1 MRVIDTINIYGGMDL
16 QESTPLLVLD
26 ITDSC
31 TRNAAIGGDNF
42 VHIVSNS
49 EQFVELNPLSYIK
62 YEGEYFYLKSVSR
75 PSDLGG
81 GIYLYEMNFYK
92 VDNILE
98 LFVFQRI
105 ATVTDKDGNV
115 VTWKEAEFDLN
126 ANKKSIGDV
135 VCASIQ
141 DSMARLNAYKIFI
154 EIGGIQL
161 ANNADYS
168 KTKLIAWSFSGN
180 TIKEALDNIA
190 TEFECDWWIDGYTL
204 YIEKR
209 ENENNTISISDQWSD
224 TYGRPQGNE
233 SGGIASIA
241 YESEQITRSGRVFPI
256 GSDRNIKR
264 EQATW
269 NGMNISYNR
278 RLTLRPNT
286 SYTIALADGTTD
298 TLTTDA
304 EGAVVFGDTIGQE
317 SVIEFEDV
325 YPRQVFQVTH
335 VTEKQGAEGKTQYL
349 ITCAGT
355 GSVPPE
361 FLNEPVTQAPGV
373 AQTITFES
381 GRLNGFTFDI
391 YFQRGSTQTY
401 RTFDFTIVP
410 QITDNVYLPSGTL
423 IPMRGDM
430 FALAGIIMP
439 DYYVDSARVELA
451 AKAYEAIKQL
461 EMYQPSVRIVLEPT
475 WVYDNLQSISLGDIA
490 EVMSTLTGAELY
502 RNRIVNYTYP
512 LTFPESI
519 TITLA
524 ERIEKGII
532 KEREEEL
539 DNIKDGFER
548 RYNGMTGDFVY
559 VKETTLT
566 QSDILQDHNVQITD
580 LDRNVQLFGEIAVNT
595 KERVGTLQGFLAG
608 ISNSNYRVGYA
619 DFSTT
624 STIEQTEPTMLRVM
638 QGTMTNGNRTYY
650 IPEVDVNL
658 EELDMSQRHYIYA
671 IANEGDEVA
680 RIVVRDQENNDIMAA
695 STSDEICL
703 AIIVAIE
710 DEWQW
715 HYGRGRAISIGDDV
729 QIGSLVTDVDKES
742 LEQRRRKGVTV
753 AAKAMYVD
761 RELVLSDK
769 AAMALIERLR
779 EFGL

>member
-1 MRVIDTINIYGGMDL
+1 MNVIDKISIFSGLDL
-16 QESTPLLVLD
+16 RESNPLLVLD
-26 ITDSC
+26 VTDSC
-31 TRNAAIGGDNF
+31 TRSASIGGDDM
-42 VHIVSNS
+42 VRIVSNS
-49 EQFVELNPLSYIK
+49 EIMVELAPLSYIK
-62 YEGEYFYLKSVSR
+62 YNGDYFYLKSVYR

-81 GIYLYEMNFYK
+81 GIYLYEVSFYK
-92 VDNILE
+92 VDNILD
-98 LFVFQRI
+98 LFIFQRI
-105 ATVTDKDGNV
+105 ATVTDKDGNI

-126 ANKKSIGDV
+126 ANKKNIGDV

-141 DSMARLNAYKIFI
+141 DSMARLSNYKIYE
-154 EIGGIQL
+154 EIGGLQL

-168 KTKLIAWSFSGN
+168 KSKLIAWSFSGN
-180 TIKEALDNIA
+180 TIREALDDIA
-190 TEFECDWWIDGYTL
+190 NQFECDWWIEDYTL

-209 ENENNTISISDQWSD
+209 ENKNNVIVVDDQYTDLHGRPEGNASGGVASISYA
-224 TYGRPQGNE
+224 TE
-233 SGGIASIA
+233 M
-241 YESEQITRSGRVFPI
+241 ITRSGRVFPI
-256 GSDRNIKR
+256 GSERNIKR

-269 NGMNISYNR
+269 NGMNISYNK

-286 SYTIALADGTTD
+286 SYPIALADGTTD
-298 TLTTDA
+298 VLVTDA

-317 SVIEFEDV
+317 SVVEFDDV
-325 YPRQVFQVTH
+325 YPKQVFQVTN
-335 VTEKQGAEGKTQYL
+335 VTEKQGAEGKSQYL
-349 ITCAGT
+349 VTCAGT

-361 FLNEPVTQAPGV
+361 YLNEPIQQAAGV

-391 YFQRGSTQTY
+391 FLQKGSTMTY

-410 QITDNVYLPSGTL
+410 QVTDNVYLPSGTL
-423 IPMRGDM
+423 IPQRGDT
-430 FALAGIIMP
+430 FALAGIVMP
-439 DYYVDSARVELA
+439 DYYVESARSELA
-451 AKAYEAIKQL
+451 AKAYEAIEQL
-461 EMYQPSVRIVLEPT
+461 KRFQPSLRVVLEPT
-475 WVYDNLQSISLGDIA
+475 WVYDNIYGVNLGDLA
-490 EVMSTLTGAELY
+490 EVTSVLTGSEVY
-502 RNRIVNYTYP
+502 KNRIINYTYS

-524 ERIEKGII
+524 EKIEKGIL
-532 KEREEEL
+532 KEREEAL
-539 DNIKDGFER
+539 NNVKDGFVR
-548 RYNGMTGDFVY
+548 RYNKLDGTYVY
-559 VKETTLT
+559 VKENSIT
-566 QSDILQDHNVQITD
+566 QSEILTDHGVKLAD
-580 LDRNVQLFGEIAVNT
+580 LDRDVTLFGEIAANT

-638 QGTMTNGNRTYY
+638 KGTMTNGNRTYY
-650 IPEVDVNL
+650 IPEVYINL
-658 EELDMSQRHYIYA
+658 EELEMSQRHYIYA

-695 STSDEICL
+695 SASDEICL

-742 LEQRRRKGVTV
+742 LELRRHKDVTV

>member
-1 MRVIDTINIYGGMDL
+1 MRVIDRINIYNGMDL
-16 QESTPLLVLD
+16 RESTPLLVLD

-31 TRNAAIGGDNF
+31 TRSAAICGDNF
-42 VHIVSNS
+42 VRIVSNS

-62 YEGEYFYLKSVSR
+62 YEGEYFYLKSVYR

-126 ANKKSIGDV
+126 ANKKNIGDV

-141 DSMARLNAYKIFI
+141 DSMARLNNYRIFA

-161 ANNADYS
+161 HNNADYNNS
-168 KTKLIAWSFSGN
+168 KLIAWSFSGN
-180 TIKEALDNIA
+180 TIREALDTIA
-190 TEFECDWWIDGYTL
+190 AEFECDWWIDGYTL
-204 YIEKR
+204 FIEKR
-209 ENENNTISISDQWSD
+209 ENPNNIISVDDQYKEV
-224 TYGRPQGNE
+224 YGRPIGNE
-233 SGGIASIA
+233 SGGIASISYA
-241 YESEQITRSGRVFPI
+241 TEQITRSGRVFPI

-423 IPMRGDM
+423 IPMRGDT

-580 LDRNVQLFGEIAVNT
+580 LDRNVQLFGEIAANT

-608 ISNSNYRVGYA
+608 ISNNNYQEGYTN
-619 DFSTT
+619 FSTT
-624 STIEQTEPTMLRVM
+624 STIERTEPTMLKVM
-638 QGTMTNGNRTYY
+638 QGTMTNGERTYY
-650 IPEVDVNL
+650 IPEVDINL
-658 EELDMSQRHYIYA
+658 EELDMNERYFVHLV
-671 IANEGDEVA
+671 ANEGEEVA
-680 RIVVRDQENNDIMAA
+680 RVVIRDSYNNDIMEA
-695 STSDEICL
+695 SDSDDL
-703 AIIVAIE
+703 PFATIVSID

-715 HYGRGRAISIGDDV
+715 HYSRGRAISIGDEV

-742 LEQRRRKGVTV
+742 IELRTHKDVTI
-753 AAKAMYVD
+753 AAKAMYIE
-761 RELVLSDK
+761 RELVLSDR
-769 AAMALIERLR
+769 AVETLIGRLR

>member
-62 YEGEYFYLKSVSR
+62 YEGEYFYLKSVYR
-75 PSDLGG
+75 PSDIGG

-286 SYTIALADGTTD
+286 SYPIALSDGTTD
-298 TLTTDA
+298 VLTTDA

-317 SVIEFEDV
+317 SVVEFEDV
-325 YPRQVFQVTH
+325 YPKQVFQVTH
-335 VTEKQGAEGKTQYL
+335 VSERQGAEGKTQYL
-349 ITCAGT
+349 VTCAGT

-361 FLNEPVTQAPGV
+361 FLNKPIQQAAGV

-381 GRLNGFTFDI
+381 GRLNGFKFDI
-391 YFQRGSTQTY
+391 FLQGKSMTY

-410 QITDNVYLPSGTL
+410 QVTDNVYLPSGTL
-423 IPMRGDM
+423 IPMRGDT

-439 DYYVDSARVELA
+439 DYYVESARQELA
-451 AKAYEAIKQL
+451 AKIYETIEQL
-461 EMYQPSVRIVLEPT
+461 KRYQPSVRIVLEPT
-475 WVYDNLQSISLGDIA
+475 WVYNNIQSINIGDVV
-490 EVMSTLTGAELY
+490 EVESTITGTEVY
-502 RNRIVNYTYP
+502 RNRIIRLSYP
-512 LTFPESI
+512 LTFPENV

-524 ERIEKGII
+524 ERIDKGIL
-532 KEREEEL
+532 KEREEQL
-539 DNIKDGFER
+539 NNLRDGFER
-548 RYNGMTGDFVY
+548 RYNPLSDSNFY
-559 VKETTLT
+559 VKDVVIK
-566 QSDILQDHNVQITD
+566 QSDILKDHGVQIAD
-580 LDRNVQLFGEIAVNT
+580 LDRDVQLFGEIAANT

-638 QGTMTNGNRTYY
+638 QGTMTNGEHSFA
-650 IPEVDVNL
+650 IPETYINL
-658 EELDMSQRHYIYA
+658 YDLDISDTYFIHA
-671 IANEGDEVA
+671 IANDELGDAE
-680 RIVVRDQENNDIMAA
+680 IVVKNSVENGIRVAA
-695 STSDEICL
+695 NSYDLLL
-703 AIIVAIE
+703 ARLVYLE
-710 DEWQW
+710 DYGWQW
-715 HYGRGRAISIGDDV
+715 HYARGRALSIGDDV
-729 QIGSLVTDVDKES
+729 QIGSIVTDVDKES
-742 LEQRRRKGVTV
+742 EEIRRYKNVTV

-761 RELVLSDK
+761 RELVLSDR
-769 AAMALIERLR
+769 AAKVLIERLR